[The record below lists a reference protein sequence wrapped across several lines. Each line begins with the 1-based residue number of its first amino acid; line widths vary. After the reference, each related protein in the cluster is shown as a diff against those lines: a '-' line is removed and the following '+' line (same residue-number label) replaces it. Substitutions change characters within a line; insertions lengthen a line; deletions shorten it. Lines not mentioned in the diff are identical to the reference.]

1 MKKITR
7 IPVLLVLMLFAAGC
21 GQHVLSESQLSAL
34 DFPGGFEQFSRN
46 PEAAVGK
53 TLLLGGIIIENQV
66 GREGTTLK
74 IKPYTLDSRGI
85 PRRAIEGEGE
95 LLAVSERVLDPLFYK
110 NGHLVTLTATYL
122 GREDRGGPEGGYPRM
137 RFRIGEIHIWPK
149 PAHYPYGY
157 RYPFRL
163 Y

>member
-1 MKKITR
+1 MTKTTR
-7 IPVLLVLMLFAAGC
+7 IPVLLALILFAAGC
-21 GQHVLSESQLSAL
+21 GQHVLTGSQRSAL

-46 PEAAVGK
+46 PERAVGK

-66 GREGTTLK
+66 GREGTILK
-74 IKPYTLDSRGI
+74 IKPYTVDSGGI
-85 PRRAIEGEGE
+85 PRRPIEGEE
-95 LLAVSERVLDPLFYK
+95 EVLAASERVLDPFIYK
-110 NGHLVTLTATYL
+110 SGHLVTLTATYL
-122 GREDRGGPEGGYPRM
+122 GREDRSGPEGGYPRM
-137 RFRIGEIHIWPK
+137 RFRIGEIHIWPR

>member
-1 MKKITR
+1 MKKIVR
-7 IPVLLVLMLFAAGC
+7 ITVVLALMLFAAGC
-21 GQHVLSESQLSAL
+21 GQHVLSEPQLSAL

-66 GREGTTLK
+66 GRGGTTLK
-74 IKPYTLDSRGI
+74 IKPYTVDSKGI
-85 PRRAIEGEGE
+85 PRRPFEGEDE
-95 LLAVSERVLDPLFYK
+95 LLVLSERVLDPLIYK
-110 NGHLVTLTATYL
+110 SGHLVTLTATYL

-137 RFRIGEIHIWPK
+137 RFRIGEIHIWPR

>member
-1 MKKITR
+1 MEKIIR
-7 IPVLLVLMLFAAGC
+7 IAVLLALVLFAAGC
-21 GQHVLSESQLSAL
+21 GQHVISEPQFSAL
-34 DFPGGFEQFSRN
+34 DFPGGFEEFSRT
-46 PEAAVGK
+46 PETAVGK
-53 TLLLGGIIIENQV
+53 KLLLGGIIIENQV

-74 IKPYTLDSRGI
+74 IKPYTVDSKGI
-85 PRRAIEGEGE
+85 PRHPIEGENE
-95 LLAVSERVLDPLFYK
+95 LLAVSERVLDPLLYK
-110 NGHLVTLTATYL
+110 SGHLVTLTATYL